1 MKNRNSTIDLNEVI
15 TPENLLHL
23 GEHLAICALN
33 YLRPYRAVEQ
43 YYLGLQEDIRNKN
56 NIDYQLSDG
65 YDFAQTAMCF
75 LCDHMGK
82 RLGDTIVGKYGK
94 HVTIKQECYREIN
107 RLTAKYSRYKNST
120 LPISETL
127 LAEDVQPFADE
138 AELKETSYDRA
149 EEIIGRLGL
158 TEKQSKALQYYMEG
172 KSTGE
177 ISRLL
182 SVAAGTVWRYRNA
195 IRQKYAELANI

>member
-1 MKNRNSTIDLNEVI
+1 M
-15 TPENLLHL
+15 

-94 HVTIKQECYREIN
+94 HVTVKQECYREIN
-107 RLTAKYSRYKNST
+107 RLTAKYSRYKNNT
-120 LPISETL
+120 LPMSENL
-127 LAEDVQPFADE
+127 LAEDVQLFTDE
-138 AELKETSYDRA
+138 TELKVNSYDRA
-149 EEIIGRLGL
+149 EEIIGSLGL
-158 TEKQSKALQYYMEG
+158 TKKQSKALQYYMEG

-195 IRQKYAELANI
+195 IRKKYAELANI

>member
-1 MKNRNSTIDLNEVI
+1 MNNRKSTIDPNEVI
-15 TPENLLHL
+15 TVENIQNL

-56 NIDYQLSDG
+56 KIDYQLSDG

-94 HVTIKQECYREIN
+94 HVTVKQECYREIN
-107 RLTAKYSRYKNST
+107 RLTAKYSRYKNNT
-120 LPISETL
+120 LPMSENL
-127 LAEDVQPFADE
+127 LAEDVQLFTDE
-138 AELKETSYDRA
+138 TELKENSYDRA
-149 EEIIGRLGL
+149 EEIIGSLGL
-158 TEKQSKALQYYMEG
+158 TKKQFKALQYYMEG

-182 SVAAGTVWRYRNA
+182 SVAVGTVWRYRNA
-195 IRQKYAELANI
+195 IRKKYAELANI